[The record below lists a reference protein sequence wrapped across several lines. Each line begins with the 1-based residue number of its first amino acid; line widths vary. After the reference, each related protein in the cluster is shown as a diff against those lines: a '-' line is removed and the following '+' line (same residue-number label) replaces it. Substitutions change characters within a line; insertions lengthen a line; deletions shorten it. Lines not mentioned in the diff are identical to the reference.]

1 MKTVL
6 GAIGFDPGAPIIQ
19 EIESTFKGINVIFPT
34 NDELSKKARADI
46 LLINEV
52 AFEDVDIEV
61 WNAWQREFF
70 ILLLR
75 GSGKYF
81 LKNDR
86 WEIEREYEIIPELD
100 ELIREAKS
108 QFSEI
113 PISLLRTWKRS
124 PVDLF
129 AFHGKSYYRKLQGD
143 IFYSDE
149 FFQEIN
155 QRSRSKLFVNHAE
168 IKCLT
173 NFWEYQNRKNIAE
186 DNPQKNLL
194 HLRNWIRFIRESNL
208 LSNFPISAANLLSR
222 VAEELIFLFH
232 EHKEFCEEQ
241 IELISQEMMNGP
253 SHMFF

>member
-1 MKTVL
+1 MS
-6 GAIGFDPGAPIIQ
+6 G
-19 EIESTFKGINVIFPT
+19 FPT

-108 QFSEI
+108 QFGEI
-113 PISLLRTWKRS
+113 PISLLRTWKRRPYS
-124 PVDLF
+124 FICFSWKVL
-129 AFHGKSYYRKLQGD
+129 LQKA
-143 IFYSDE
+143 
-149 FFQEIN
+149 
-155 QRSRSKLFVNHAE
+155 SRR
-168 IKCLT
+168 
-173 NFWEYQNRKNIAE
+173 Y
-186 DNPQKNLL
+186 
-194 HLRNWIRFIRESNL
+194 
-208 LSNFPISAANLLSR
+208 
-222 VAEELIFLFH
+222 FLFR
-232 EHKEFCEEQ
+232 
-241 IELISQEMMNGP
+241 
-253 SHMFF
+253 

>member
-19 EIESTFKGINVIFPT
+19 EIESTFKGIKVIFPT

-86 WEIEREYEIIPELD
+86 WEIECMNNAVRLFTRLLP
-100 ELIREAKS
+100 AVA
-108 QFSEI
+108 
-113 PISLLRTWKRS
+113 PITW
-124 PVDLF
+124 
-129 AFHGKSYYRKLQGD
+129 
-143 IFYSDE
+143 
-149 FFQEIN
+149 
-155 QRSRSKLFVNHAE
+155 
-168 IKCLT
+168 
-173 NFWEYQNRKNIAE
+173 
-186 DNPQKNLL
+186 
-194 HLRNWIRFIRESNL
+194 
-208 LSNFPISAANLLSR
+208 
-222 VAEELIFLFH
+222 
-232 EHKEFCEEQ
+232 
-241 IELISQEMMNGP
+241 
-253 SHMFF
+253 